1 MTARDTHPVIEK
13 LVVDGY
19 RKMTPARKLAIVND
33 LTITVQKLALAD
45 IRRRHPLAD
54 EREQKLRLA
63 SRWLD
68 PGTMR
73 RVFGWDPDV
82 QGY

>member
-1 MTARDTHPVIEK
+1 MRDTHPAIEK

-19 RKMTPARKLAIVND
+19 RKMTPAQKLAIVND
-33 LTITVQKLALAD
+33 LTVMVQQLALTD

-54 EREQKLRLA
+54 EHEQKLRLA
-63 SRWLD
+63 SRWID
-68 PGTMR
+68 SATMR